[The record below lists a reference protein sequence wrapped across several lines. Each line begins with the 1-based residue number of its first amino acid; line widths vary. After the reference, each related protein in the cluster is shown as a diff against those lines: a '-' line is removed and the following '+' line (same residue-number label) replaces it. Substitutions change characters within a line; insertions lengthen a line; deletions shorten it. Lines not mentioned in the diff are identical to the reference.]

1 MVYTQQQ
8 LLLLARAVRLSVT
21 TASCQSKTPGMLD
34 LRIKPDLCAFVVILL
49 VVFICCSKA

>member
-34 LRIKPDLCAFVVILL
+34 LSELNQICVLL
-49 VVFICCSKA
+49 LLSFS